1 LFLTL
6 GLLVF
11 PSRIFPVAGIGLLI
25 AGFLIFI
32 ARPLSV
38 FLSLSFFKV
47 SIKSKLFISWVGL
60 RGAVPIVFATYPLI
74 AGLEKSGMI
83 FNLVFFIAVSSVL
96 LQGTTL
102 PWLAKKLKLIDDSP
116 VAALAPGDLA
126 EMQQY
131 IIQNDSPALNK
142 KIVDLHLPTPVKILV
157 IKRKN
162 LYIKPDGFTKIQAG
176 DTLYLLAADKET
188 MSLAMDII

>member
-1 LFLTL
+1 
-6 GLLVF
+6 
-11 PSRIFPVAGIGLLI
+11 
-25 AGFLIFI
+25 
-32 ARPLSV
+32 
-38 FLSLSFFKV
+38 
-47 SIKSKLFISWVGL
+47 
-60 RGAVPIVFATYPLI
+60 
-74 AGLEKSGMI
+74 
-83 FNLVFFIAVSSVL
+83 

>member
-1 LFLTL
+1 
-6 GLLVF
+6 
-11 PSRIFPVAGIGLLI
+11 
-25 AGFLIFI
+25 
-32 ARPLSV
+32 
-38 FLSLSFFKV
+38 
-47 SIKSKLFISWVGL
+47 LFISWVGL